1 MKDAYEV
8 LHEKE
13 TDLARVRK
21 EVESLNIVA
30 RLLTEHDD
38 GKASDDLTESS
49 DESSKRTS
57 SSLSE
62 TISRLADAAAT
73 SAENLFPSIATS
85 RPKFWNPL
93 KRAT

>member
-13 TDLARVRK
+13 TDLARIRK
-21 EVESLNIVA
+21 EIESLNIVA
-30 RLLTEHDD
+30 RLLTDQDD

-49 DESSKRTS
+49 EDSNKKPS

-62 TISRLADAAAT
+62 TISRLSDAAAT
-73 SAENLFPSIATS
+73 SAENLFPSVATS
-85 RPKFWNPL
+85 RPKFWNSL